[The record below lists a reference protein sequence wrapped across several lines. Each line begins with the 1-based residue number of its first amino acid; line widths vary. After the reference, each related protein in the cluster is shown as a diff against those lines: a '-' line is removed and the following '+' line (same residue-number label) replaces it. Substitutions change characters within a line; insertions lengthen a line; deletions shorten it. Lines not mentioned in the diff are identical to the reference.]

1 MIRKCA
7 VKGCDR
13 PAIVGGI
20 ITGTKDVLLELC
32 EYHRSQTLRVSSFSV
47 SAGGDLIEE

>member
-32 EYHRSQTLRVSSFSV
+32 EYHRSQFRPV
-47 SAGGDLIEE
+47 AQQEAQ